1 MAHRDALTGV
11 FNRRAFEEHWQHV
24 QDIFSGSRQKI
35 ALLLFDINHFKSI
48 NDTYGHP
55 VDDKVL
61 QSFAETIQGSL
72 RKGEKLYRIGGDEFA
87 TII

>member
-48 NDTYGHP
+48 ND
-55 VDDKVL
+55 L
-61 QSFAETIQGSL
+61 SL
-72 RKGEKLYRIGGDEFA
+72 IH
-87 TII
+87 I